1 MTAPD
6 EFIKYRHIRVAVV
19 FGGNCNHSSPNIYPK
34 NSRLV
39 QEKGAIKCMK
49 HREARLLPML
59 TKRLRLRLP
68 SLLDVMMRK
77 KLNSGLHF
85 ISCRHLNHHICSVCR
100 WLFFYCLTFAALLTF
115 SERGIVRMLWAIS
128 FHRMTSH
135 AITTDS
141 MRHAHDHTSIMN
153 DMKIYFEIISMSKR
167 CLRYKDRKKENKLR
181 SSMGV

>member
-1 MTAPD
+1 MY
-6 EFIKYRHIRVAVV
+6 E
-19 FGGNCNHSSPNIYPK
+19 
-34 NSRLV
+34 
-39 QEKGAIKCMK
+39 EK

-59 TKRLRLRLP
+59 TKRLHYRLRLP
-68 SLLDVMMRK
+68 SLDVMMRK
-77 KLNSGLHF
+77 KLNSGFHF

-167 CLRYKDRKKENKLR
+167 RLRCKDRKKENKLR

>member
-1 MTAPD
+1 MSLLNTD
-6 EFIKYRHIRVAVV
+6 ISGLVA
-19 FGGNCNHSSPNIYPK
+19 FSGNCNRSSPNIYPK
-34 NSRLV
+34 NSRLL
-39 QEKGAIKCMK
+39 QGSHKIYGAE

-59 TKRLRLRLP
+59 TKRLHYYRLRLP
-68 SLLDVMMRK
+68 SLGVMMRK

-141 MRHAHDHTSIMN
+141 MRHAHDHTSIVN
-153 DMKIYFEIISMSKR
+153 DS
-167 CLRYKDRKKENKLR
+167 ENLF
-181 SSMGV
+181 